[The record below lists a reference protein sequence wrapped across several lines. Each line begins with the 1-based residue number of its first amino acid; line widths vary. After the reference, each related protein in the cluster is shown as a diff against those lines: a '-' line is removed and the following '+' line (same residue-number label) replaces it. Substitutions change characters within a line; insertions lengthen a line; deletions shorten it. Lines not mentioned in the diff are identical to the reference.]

1 MIDDEGTGDA
11 ETLVER
17 ALRVRSQ
24 LQSSEKTSIRSLYKE
39 FPELWQLL
47 HIELNWGGRG
57 ADPEL
62 AHALRFSVSFL
73 NKFIKEKSSI
83 SMRDARMLADR
94 LVTYL
99 RSESHVGQFVP
110 NAPPGSPPTNNQQ
123 PEKPFTVAA
132 VEWRSVRSTHDLQN
146 KIDEVV
152 RTLNEVVVHA
162 TTSNLPLGHRALTEI
177 ERAQLIAVLRTVLK
191 MLEAPMIEKGLL
203 KKAGTMLKRAASK
216 AVEKQ
221 VESAFAFAAG
231 YAAGQL
237 TSLLPHL

>member
-1 MIDDEGTGDA
+1 MADDEETGNT

-24 LQSSEKTSIRSLYKE
+24 LRSSNKTSITSLYDE

-99 RSESHVGQFVP
+99 RSESYVGQSVP
-110 NAPPGSPPTNNQQ
+110 QDSTDSSRANSQK
-123 PEKPFTVAA
+123 PEKPFAVTA
-132 VEWRSVRSTHDLQN
+132 VEWNLVKSTHDLQS

-152 RTLNEVVVHA
+152 RTLNEVVVHVA
-162 TTSNLPLGHRALTEI
+162 TSNLPLDHRALTEI
-177 ERAQLIAVLRTVLK
+177 ERAQLVAVLRTVLK
-191 MLEAPMIEKGLL
+191 MLEAPMVEKGLL

-221 VESAFAFAAG
+221 VESAFAFVAG